1 VVKGLRLVVI
11 ALLPVSAA
19 FASSAY
25 TCATTTHESAGVSLT
40 GINNKGQVVGYW
52 SDSQGSHA
60 FLREPDGMTT
70 TLRSP
75 DGSDAFTPAG
85 INDLGQ
91 IAGPS
96 FIINSDGS
104 YINFAPPTPPP
115 GKSWYSVYITGINDK
130 GELVGFADT
139 GDEVSGAPNI
149 EVFIRGADGQY
160 RIVDQYGTGHHPTQ
174 VTGPI
179 NNADTIVEHSR
190 YSDGY
195 LVKADG
201 SRTELTYPGIPFEYG
216 LTGGSTA
223 TGGLNNN
230 GLTAAS
236 TAPTANVIDNL
247 SFIRT
252 ADGHYPAIVCP
263 DMPEARLTV
272 SGMNDNNVVIGSA
285 NGMGV
290 IATPTG
296 TYPHIK
302 FSNDSWNFAPHPIGG
317 YSGPGTI
324 YISNPGPADLHIPA
338 IYLGKT
344 GQSTDQLGAFH
355 IDESNCTTL
364 AFGAPPGLPSI
375 PPGGWCYVKFR
386 FSPQV
391 TGWQT
396 AAIYVASDAA
406 DAPEIIQIGGE
417 GIGGASKLQLS
428 NSSWTFAAHP
438 VGETSGNGVIY
449 VYNSGPKSVTFA
461 GTQIVPGAGGA
472 LNFALTANT
481 CGSSLSP
488 YKACALTFN
497 FTPTS
502 PGEHTASLNLNDDSE
517 TGPITIS
524 IRGYGLPTAQ

>member
-1 VVKGLRLVVI
+1 
-11 ALLPVSAA
+11 LLLAPSV

-25 TCATTTHESAGVSLT
+25 TCTTFSHDSAGSTYVT
-40 GINNKGQVVGYW
+40 GINNNGQVVGYW
-52 SDSQGSHA
+52 SDSQGNHA
-60 FLREPDGMTT
+60 FLREADGMMT

-85 INDLGQ
+85 INNSGQ

-104 YINFAPPTPPP
+104 YIDVPPPTPPP

-130 GELVGFADT
+130 GELVGFGDT
-139 GDEVSGAPNI
+139 GLSFLGDTI
-149 EVFIRGADGQY
+149 EAFIRDANGKY
-160 RIVDQYGTGHHPTQ
+160 RIVDQFVTGHQPTR

-179 NNADTIVEHSR
+179 NNADTIVEHTR

-201 SRTELTYPGIPFEYG
+201 SKTNLIYPGIPFESP
-216 LTGGSTA
+216 LPAVGST
-223 TGGLNNN
+223 TTQGLNNS
-230 GLTAAS
+230 GVTAGFIPDS
-236 TAPTANVIDNL
+236 TTLVARSVAFTHNL
-247 SFIRT
+247 
-252 ADGHYPAIVCP
+252 DGHYPSIVCP
-263 DMPEARLTV
+263 DMPTAGLGV
-272 SGMNDNNVVIGSA
+272 AGINDNGVIAASA
-285 NGMGV
+285 NGLGV

-296 TYPHIK
+296 IYPHIK
-302 FSNDSWNFAPHPIGG
+302 FSNTTWNFAPHPIGG

-324 YISNPGPADLHIPA
+324 YVSNPGPADLHISA
-338 IYLGKT
+338 MYLGET
-344 GQSTDQLGAFH
+344 GKSTDHAGAFH

-364 AFGAPPGLPSI
+364 PFGAPPGLPSI
-375 PPGGWCYVKFR
+375 PPGGWCYLKFR
-386 FSPQV
+386 FSPV
-391 TGWQT
+391 IAGWQT

-406 DAPEIIQIGGE
+406 DAPEIIPIGGE

-428 NSSWTFAAHP
+428 NSSWMFAAHP

-449 VYNSGPKSVTFA
+449 VYNSGPKAVTFS

-472 LNFALTANT
+472 LNFALSADT
-481 CGSSLSP
+481 CGASLSP
-488 YKACALTFN
+488 YKTCALTFH

-517 TGPITIS
+517 SGPIKVPLY
-524 IRGYGLPTAQ
+524 GYGK